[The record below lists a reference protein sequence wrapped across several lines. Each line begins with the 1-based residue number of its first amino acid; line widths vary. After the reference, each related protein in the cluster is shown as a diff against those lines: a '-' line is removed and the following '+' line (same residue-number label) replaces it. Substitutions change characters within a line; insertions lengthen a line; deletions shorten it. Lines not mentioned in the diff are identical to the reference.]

1 MNSPLNFVNYDIMN
15 SPVNYDIMNS
25 PLNFVNY
32 DIMNS
37 PLNFGTNSPIYV

>member
-25 PLNFVNY
+25 PLNF
-32 DIMNS
+32 
-37 PLNFGTNSPIYV
+37 GTNSPIYV